1 MRLEQG
7 WKTNFLTVVQQSEY
21 KKDATL
27 AQLLFE
33 DGEEVEELV
42 DDYGYEEIINREH
55 DEELAEIL
63 GEELYYELERNVFL
77 STRPKEKFISFINGL
92 GFQLLDYIVLLESE
106 FRVDSAMFSSDTIK
120 KMEKRFS
127 KFPYVEG
134 GQTIFELTLEEAIEL
149 VENVTGLSIKENMNV

>member
-1 MRLEQG
+1 MQLEQG

-21 KKDATL
+21 KKGALL

-55 DEELAEIL
+55 DDELEEIL
-63 GEELYYELERNVFL
+63 GEELFYELERNVFV
-77 STRPKEKFISFINGL
+77 SSQSKEKFISFINGL
-92 GFQLLDYIVLLESE
+92 GFHLLDCIVLLESE
-106 FRVDSAMFSSDTIK
+106 FHVDSAMFSSDAVK
-120 KMEKRFS
+120 KMEKRFH

-134 GQTIFELTLEEAIEL
+134 DQTIFDMTLEEVVEL
-149 VENVTGLSIKENMNV
+149 LENASGLQIKENMTV

>member
-1 MRLEQG
+1 MNLEQG

-21 KKDATL
+21 KNGATL

-42 DDYGYEEIINREH
+42 DDYGYEEIINRGH
-55 DEELAEIL
+55 DEELEEIL
-63 GEELYYELERNVFL
+63 GEDLFYELERNVFL
-77 STRPKEKFISFINGL
+77 SSQSNEKFISFINGL

-120 KMEKRFS
+120 KMEKCFP

-134 GQTIFELTLEEAIEL
+134 SQTIFEMTLEEAIEL
-149 VENVTGLSIKENMNV
+149 LENVTGLQVKENMNV

>member
-77 STRPKEKFISFINGL
+77 STQPKEKFISFINGL

>member
-1 MRLEQG
+1 MNLEQG

-21 KKDATL
+21 KKGATL

-55 DEELAEIL
+55 DEELEEIL
-63 GEELYYELERNVFL
+63 GEDLFYELERNVFL
-77 STRPKEKFISFINGL
+77 SSQSKEKFISFINGL

-120 KMEKRFS
+120 KMEKRFP

-134 GQTIFELTLEEAIEL
+134 SQTIFEMTLEEAIEL
-149 VENVTGLSIKENMNV
+149 IENVSGLQIKDNMNV